1 VVAVKG
7 DKENMKKL
15 AILLAFVLLI
25 AGVVAATSAR
35 AVEGEI
41 PAAPAIGATIED
53 FTLPDSAGQEHSLKS
68 LAGKKGTV
76 LLFIAVQCPV
86 SNAYNERME
95 KLAQDYKAKGIA
107 VIGINSN
114 VKEDADAVR
123 GHAAENK
130 LTFPILK
137 DPANKIADKLGA
149 TVTPEAY
156 FLDAGNKLLY
166 HGRID
171 NSRNGDNIE
180 ATDLRNAIDATLAGK
195 PIEKTEARAFG
206 CTIKRAE

>member
-1 VVAVKG
+1 
-7 DKENMKKL
+7 MKHL
-15 AILLAFVLLI
+15 AILLALIFVIAGGVLI
-25 AGVVAATSAR
+25 AGGAATSAR

-53 FTLPDSAGQEHSLKS
+53 FTLPDTSGTEHSLKS

-95 KLAQDYKAKGIA
+95 KLAQEYKAKGIA

-114 VKEDADAVR
+114 VKEDGAAVKA
-123 GHAAENK
+123 HAAENN
-130 LTFPILK
+130 LTFAILK
-137 DPANKIADKLGA
+137 DPGNKIADKLGA

-156 FLDAGNKLLY
+156 FLDANNKLVY

-171 NSRNGDNIE
+171 NSRNPDQIE
-180 ATDLRNAIDATLAGK
+180 TSDLRNALDASLAGK
-195 PIEKTEARAFG
+195 PVEKTEARAFG
-206 CTIKRAE
+206 CTIKRA